1 MILTFSE
8 GPHYSPI
15 FTFNANYSLLN
26 PNLLSSVSGWLLRLA
41 QSLVA
46 DPVAPAVPRVGCAV
60 AGRCPGNGVGAS
72 SSSIIRRALL
82 SHSRH
87 FLAVWHTRSWSGA
100 ARAHVGVEGYVL
112 IVSEVR
118 CARCW
123 RNILGI
129 MLCTRTEGALCP
141 ATQLPCFYFIFFI
154 WLETPSYKNGKYQV
168 RDERYKWVK
177 LQYKADDH

>member
-1 MILTFSE
+1 MKMILTLSE
-8 GPHYSPI
+8 GPHYSPT

-26 PNLLSSVSGWLLRLA
+26 LNLLSSVSGWLLRLA

-87 FLAVWHTRSWSGA
+87 FLAVWHTRS
-100 ARAHVGVEGYVL
+100 
-112 IVSEVR
+112 
-118 CARCW
+118 
-123 RNILGI
+123 
-129 MLCTRTEGALCP
+129 
-141 ATQLPCFYFIFFI
+141 
-154 WLETPSYKNGKYQV
+154 
-168 RDERYKWVK
+168 
-177 LQYKADDH
+177 